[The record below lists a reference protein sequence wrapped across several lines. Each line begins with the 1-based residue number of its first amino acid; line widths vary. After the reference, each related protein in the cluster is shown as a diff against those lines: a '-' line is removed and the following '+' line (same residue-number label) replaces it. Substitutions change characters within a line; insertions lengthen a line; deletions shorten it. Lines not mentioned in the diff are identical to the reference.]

1 MKFLYFFDLFS
12 KKPKLKI
19 DGESK
24 IKNIY
29 VALLG
34 LFVMIGIFIVSIILS
49 LDIFYKKTINIIQNT
64 ASNKFNNI
72 TLDTSIPI
80 SLIVTNNLGIEFVDH
95 DRIFQIESRYLTF
108 IPNNLTNPSENLKM
122 IKINST
128 KCKYK
133 RLEGDQE
140 FKFENLYK
148 IYKTMKCFDLKP
160 YNIQIFGDENPGL
173 PISYLHFFLNKCT
186 NSTTKTDCLPQTEID
201 KKLAGVRMSFFF
213 LNKDIDNLSKN
224 PIINFTDG
232 KTFRFGSSIETKYFL
247 ELDEI
252 NLSLDE
258 GLFFESMNY
267 KKSYSI
273 DKISTFQDN
282 EIGGDLF
289 PGTFGIIVLK
299 CSGKQINYKRTYQ
312 KFESLFPLFYTIY
325 YFSVLFFKI
334 LVKFLLKG
342 NLEEYLFYKIFDN
355 KTFSEIK
362 NYDRRL
368 RYEQLFTKNPSINTK
383 IVKINN
389 TNNNNKKINDR
400 NINNEIENNCYNID
414 ENNNGKK
421 NFLNSNVNSDKDL
434 NEQKDNNNKIEDEI
448 LSLNNPNIK
457 FQLKRKNFSLIDQR
471 KKNNNNDDISRN
483 KINNKIDNNYNN
495 KDHDKKDYDS
505 QSKIIKDKSN
515 LIRIN
520 NEYNNFGEENK
531 KENDGNLEK

>member
-299 CSGKQINYKRTYQ
+299 CSGKQINYKRTYK
-312 KFESLFPLFYTIY
+312 KFEELFPLFYTIY
-325 YFSVLFFKI
+325 YFTILFFKI

-342 NLEEYLFYKIFDN
+342 NLEELLFYKIFN
-355 KTFSEIK
+355 KETFSNIK
-362 NYDRRL
+362 NLKYKL
-368 RYEQLFTKNPSINTK
+368 NYEDLFSKDMTNTSNK
-383 IVKINN
+383 IVVD
-389 TNNNNKKINDR
+389 KK
-400 NINNEIENNCYNID
+400 
-414 ENNNGKK
+414 K
-421 NFLNSNVNSDKDL
+421 
-434 NEQKDNNNKIEDEI
+434 
-448 LSLNNPNIK
+448 
-457 FQLKRKNFSLIDQR
+457 
-471 KKNNNNDDISRN
+471 KKNNNDNSINIKNNNLIGVNDNIYHNIDN
-483 KINNKIDNNYNN
+483 DINNNDNNNRLNLDYINHQQNQHLNLNKNFNENFKENLNENN
-495 KDHDKKDYDS
+495 PNRKFHLKR
-505 QSKIIKDKSN
+505 
-515 LIRIN
+515 RIPHLEN
-520 NEYNNFGEENK
+520 ENK
-531 KENDGNLEK
+531 KRKTAYNNENYNQIENDSRGKIIQNRNNLIKINDNILENEEINKEKEDNIEK